1 MFIVCSYLS
10 GSIGIVRKNVTKDA
24 VMVCICIITHTIF
37 FIIIAPVSHYRGT
50 PRFWA
55 FFGALFFVGVGGW
68 REGRTDCRR
77 GGCMVGTR
85 CVGVSRWSYL
95 APEASDGK
103 VLCGHKPQSKPH
115 LSEPGTHQRTWRV
128 MGRPARQKTQ
138 TLSMTRRNDRTRH
151 DHAAA
156 PLADCPF
163 VPPFVPPSPT
173 QKKSPQVQTPRNSP
187 KTQISNYHQSLSV
200 ITQHAAE
207 TSESPSHW
215 KPSQS
220 QPQDS

>member
-1 MFIVCSYLS
+1 MFPDMYLQYNHPTS
-10 GSIGIVRKNVTKDA
+10 KSQQKPFDKNRQNLIPLYPPPSRQT
-24 VMVCICIITHTIF
+24 TTPHT
-37 FIIIAPVSHYRGT
+37 PKKT
-50 PRFWA
+50 
-55 FFGALFFVGVGGW
+55 
-68 REGRTDCRR
+68 ERTDCQRD
-77 GGCMVGTR
+77 GCMVGTR

-95 APEASDGK
+95 APEAPGGK

-163 VPPFVPPSPT
+163 VPPSIHPSHPHK
-173 QKKSPQVQTPRNSP
+173 KKSPQVQTPRNSP
-187 KTQISNYHQSLSV
+187 KTQISNYHQSLPV
-200 ITQHAAE
+200 VTNHHP
-207 TSESPSHW
+207 TRNRNF
-215 KPSQS
+215 
-220 QPQDS
+220 